1 MRPRFYKRGRIF
13 HRRVHSSKLAF
24 LRARSDQNGIFTD
37 MFKIRTAVF
46 SVVSAMKCGQCVRL
60 THFDMLAYECTVC
73 AFAGI
78 PKRKYFAV

>member
-1 MRPRFYKRGRIF
+1 
-13 HRRVHSSKLAF
+13 
-24 LRARSDQNGIFTD
+24 

>member
-13 HRRVHSSKLAF
+13 TGTVDSSKLAF
-24 LRARSDQNGIFTD
+24 FTD

-78 PKRKYFAV
+78 SK